1 MVSSIKCRRL
11 KQKYSQGQPSKR
23 QRTLLGHSLRN
34 NRLPRLV
41 LETLQ
46 SYRPVARIATKSDPA
61 CTLAGTTVFGRDIRL
76 TFYEN
81 DRRRRKFEPV
91 PE

>member
-1 MVSSIKCRRL
+1 MVSSIKCRSL
-11 KQKYSQGQPSKR
+11 QKSSLGPPSKG
-23 QRTLLGHSLRN
+23 QRTFYGHSLKN
-34 NRLPRLV
+34 NRLPRPV

-61 CTLAGTTVFGRDIRL
+61 CPLAGTTVFGRDIRL

-81 DRRRRKFEPV
+81 DR
-91 PE
+91 